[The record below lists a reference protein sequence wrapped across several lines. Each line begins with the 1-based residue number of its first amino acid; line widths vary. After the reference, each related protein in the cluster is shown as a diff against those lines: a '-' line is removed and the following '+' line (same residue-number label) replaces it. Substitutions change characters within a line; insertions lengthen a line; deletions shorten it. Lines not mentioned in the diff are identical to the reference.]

1 MSASV
6 KHEENVGIRD
16 PYRTLLI
23 LLGGL
28 LMALVALA
36 GQMGGKDD
44 SQVQAGQSRIES
56 NVRLEGPHV

>member
-1 MSASV
+1 MSASI
-6 KHEENVGIRD
+6 KHEENLGIRD

-23 LLGGL
+23 LLGGV

-56 NVRLEGPHV
+56 SVLLESPQV